1 MEWGWSESIP
11 RATPPD
17 DLPDNDKETNEMSF
31 KYELFNRFKENHIT
45 TLAKLFDYSTDYF
58 ARRPLSSF
66 IDGGQSYT
74 YDSFK
79 HKCLELSHRFN
90 RFGVSSGDKV
100 AILSQNM
107 PNWTVAMFSCVP
119 FGRVT
124 VPILPDSSESEVTN
138 IINHSECKALFVSKR
153 LLAKVSEEVLAG
165 LTLVI
170 DIETF
175 DFIRKDD
182 SAFTCEGRV
191 SEPQP
196 DDLASIIYTS
206 GTSGKA
212 KGVMLSHRNFCQNII
227 AAYHAQKAGK
237 NDRWLSILPMA
248 HTYEMA
254 FSTLY
259 PLYVGAKVH
268 YIQKPPTP
276 TILLGA
282 MKKIRPTIMCS
293 VPLIIE
299 KIYRSSVLPTIEKS
313 RVLTW
318 MRKNCSWLLYWL
330 VGRKLYKTFGGRL
343 KFFGIGGAK
352 LDSTVED
359 FLKKAGFPYAIGYGL
374 TETAPLITNACVGK
388 TVVGSIGVPAYNVE
402 VKLQNVNPETGE
414 GEIVAK
420 GDNVMLG
427 YYRDPERTR
436 SVLTDDGWF
445 RTHDLASKDSKGR
458 YYIKGR
464 LGNMIVGASG
474 ENIYPEEIEE
484 VINGI
489 RGVSESLVIKKD
501 GKLVALVK
509 FEESFLDWNQEA
521 EDKFFEKLQS
531 SKQAVLDYV
540 NKHVSKQSKIGEVQA
555 MKEEFSKT
563 ATHKIRRFKYKDG
576 IPAATDRRKRDDGA
590 GKGQGIAGQGSASQ
604 GSADQGIAGQGIA
617 GQGTAPVAKP
627 KTEPEEGG
635 AEA

>member
-1 MEWGWSESIP
+1 MP
-11 RATPPD
+11 KKR
-17 DLPDNDKETNEMSF
+17 LLF
-31 KYELFNRFKENHIT
+31 KASRENYVT
-45 TLAKLFDYSTDYF
+45 TLAKLFEYATDNF
-58 ARRPLSSF
+58 AGRPLSRF
-66 IDGGQSYT
+66 VDGGQEYT

-79 HKCLELSHRFN
+79 HKCLELSQRFN
-90 RFGVSSGDKV
+90 RFGISAGDKV
-100 AILSQNM
+100 AILSNNM

-138 IINHSECKALFVSKR
+138 ILTHSECKAIFI
-153 LLAKVSEEVLAG
+153 AKKMLCKLNDAIKEKM
-165 LTLVI
+165 TLVI

-175 DFIRKDD
+175 SLIKKDD
-182 SAFTCEGRV
+182 HAFTCEGH
-191 SEPQP
+191 SAEPQA

-237 NDRWLSILPMA
+237 KDRWLSILPMS

-254 FSTLY
+254 FSVLY
-259 PLYVGAKVH
+259 PIYVGGCVN

-276 TILLGA
+276 TVLIKA
-282 MKKIRPTIMCS
+282 MKEVRPTIMCS

-299 KIYRSSVLPTIEKS
+299 KIYKNSVVPAIEKS
-313 RVLTW
+313 KTLTW
-318 MRKNCSWLLYWL
+318 LKKNIPGLLYWL
-330 VGRKLYKTFGGRL
+330 IGRRLYKTFGGKL
-343 KFFGIGGAK
+343 KFFGIGGSK
-352 LDSTVED
+352 LDPTVEE
-359 FLKKAGFPYAIGYGL
+359 FLNKARFPYAIGYGL

-436 SVLTDDGWF
+436 AALTDDGWF
-445 RTHDLASKDSKGR
+445 RTNDLASVDSKGR

-464 LGNMIVGASG
+464 LGNMIVGPSG
-474 ENIYPEEIEE
+474 ENIYPEEIEQ
-484 VINGI
+484 VINDI
-489 RGVSESLVIKKD
+489 SGVEESLVIEHE

-509 FEESFLDWNQEA
+509 FDDDLVDWNELEKQ
-521 EDKFFEKLQS
+521 DNFYEKLEARE
-531 SKQAVLDYV
+531 KAVMEYV
-540 NKHVSKQSKIGEVQA
+540 NKRVSKQSKIGEIKA
-555 MKEEFSKT
+555 MRESFEKT
-563 ATHKIRRFKYKDG
+563 ATQKIRRFKYLHWGQSDKEKDVKK
-576 IPAATDRRKRDDGA
+576 D
-590 GKGQGIAGQGSASQ
+590 
-604 GSADQGIAGQGIA
+604 
-617 GQGTAPVAKP
+617 
-627 KTEPEEGG
+627 
-635 AEA
+635 